1 MQVDLYQDLI
11 CPWCLI
17 GRKRFADALAAR
29 PGLRLTIRPR
39 PFQLNPAMPRDGMD
53 RQTYLSA
60 KFGGPD
66 RASRIYAIIEETAGR
81 EGIALNLGK
90 ITRTPNTLSAH
101 VLVDHLGHRGGDAL
115 ALSQAILE
123 GYFFHTLDIGD
134 DAVLA
139 DIARPFGLDRRDV
152 DAALAD
158 ADAFAQVKA
167 SDARARQI
175 GIQAVPSFVF
185 DGRYAV
191 SGAQEAEAFAPLLDL
206 ASVEGDL
213 ATAKS

>member
-1 MQVDLYQDLI
+1 MLVDLYQDLI

-29 PGLRLTIRPR
+29 PGLRLTVRPQ

-66 RASRIYAIIEETAGR
+66 RASRIYAIIEETARR
-81 EGIALNLGK
+81 EGLSLNLGR
-90 ITRTPNTLSAH
+90 IERTPNTVSAH
-101 VLVDHLGHRGGDAL
+101 VLVQHLAAMGGDAL
-115 ALSQAILE
+115 GLSQAFLE
-123 GYFFHTLDIGD
+123 GYFFHSLNIGNP
-134 DAVLA
+134 AVLTELA
-139 DIARPFGLDRRDV
+139 APFGLSPPAVRE
-152 DAALAD
+152 ALAD
-158 ADAFAQVKA
+158 ADGFAGVKA

-185 DGRYAV
+185 DGRYAI

-206 ASVEGDL
+206 ASVEDDL
-213 ATAKS
+213 AEASG